1 VSKNTSGVFL
11 GYSNFDGV
19 YVAVLMT
26 GKGTFIADN
35 EGPGTVP
42 YQIHLQMF
50 LASLGT
56 HGHCADEIFIF
67 QQISLHSAPCHFF
80 RHNGLGS
87 TGEMCRSPP
96 CSCVKALSRKILISR
111 ISRVSPF
118 EVPFQIRLDGVMFK
132 F

>member
-1 VSKNTSGVFL
+1 MSKNTSGVFL

-50 LASLGT
+50 LASFGT
-56 HGHCADEIFIF
+56 HGHCAD
-67 QQISLHSAPCHFF
+67 
-80 RHNGLGS
+80 G
-87 TGEMCRSPP
+87 
-96 CSCVKALSRKILISR
+96 
-111 ISRVSPF
+111 
-118 EVPFQIRLDGVMFK
+118 
-132 F
+132 